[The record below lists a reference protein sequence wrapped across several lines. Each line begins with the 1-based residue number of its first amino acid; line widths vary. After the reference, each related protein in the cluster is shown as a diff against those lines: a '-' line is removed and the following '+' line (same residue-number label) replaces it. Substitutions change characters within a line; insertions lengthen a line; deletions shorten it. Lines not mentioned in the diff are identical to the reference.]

1 MTEKKN
7 GRPTQPGSH
16 SVSYQHRRRKPTPIL
31 HRLAAK
37 CKSLN
42 RQEAGI
48 GRQAHDNGRR
58 GTRTYATTCLCVHI
72 RRGLPGKYADHDRHM
87 GSSVV
92 DKETD
97 ENVEGVTLETK
108 SNTFTVDV

>member
-37 CKSLN
+37 CKGLN
-42 RQEAGI
+42 RRWILPALLVLLVLFSLVCYTTGI
-48 GRQAHDNGRR
+48 GGKQAEDK
-58 GTRTYATTCLCVHI
+58 ATTTH
-72 RRGLPGKYADHDRHM
+72 
-87 GSSVV
+87 
-92 DKETD
+92 T
-97 ENVEGVTLETK
+97 
-108 SNTFTVDV
+108 